1 MVQSARI
8 FRMGSNQSA
17 MSETNIAILPL
28 DYRNTRADTGA
39 LNRGRSMQRKTV
51 IKGHLYLPLNE

>member
-8 FRMGSNQSA
+8 FWMGSNQSA
-17 MSETNIAILPL
+17 MSDANIAILPV

-39 LNRGRSMQRKTV
+39 LNRAHSM
-51 IKGHLYLPLNE
+51 